1 MNCTRH
7 LAHDHDP
14 RCNECTARAQQGLN
28 YDPLRGTGR
37 TTQRVKTAIMGALCG
52 QRVMYVTH
60 NDQHAVDLC
69 RYAVQL
75 IAEAVEAQAVISF
88 RTAHRIT
95 FSNGSW
101 LEFRSMSAAEP
112 RGLRECHLPQRTWW
126 DHFAEEERERQRQQK
141 IRRDDAA
148 MIKQLMRKHGWH
160 KVDDIMC
167 RPSATDPKFNTL
179 SFRT

>member
-14 RCNECTARAQQGLN
+14 DCTECSKRAQAGPH
-28 YDPLRGTGR
+28 YDARRGTGR
-37 TTQRVKTAIMGALCG
+37 TTQSVKTAIMGALCG
-52 QRVMYVTH
+52 QRVLYVTH
-60 NDQHAVDLC
+60 NDQTAVELC

-75 IAEAVEAQAVISF
+75 IAEAVEVAVAISG

-95 FSNGSW
+95 FSNGAW
-101 LEFRSMSAAEP
+101 LEFRSMGAAEP
-112 RGLRECHLPQRTWW
+112 RGLKECYLPQRTWW
-126 DHFAEEERERQRQQK
+126 DPYAQEERARLAAEEERRA
-141 IRRDDAA
+141 DAET
-148 MIKQLMRKHGWH
+148 IKQLMRKHGWH

-167 RPSATDPKFNTL
+167 RPSPKFNTL